1 MVVLNAIAFV
11 LAIGFGAWILSFV
24 VSALRTGRIHH
35 TDSTST
41 YSFRKQPVRFVF
53 VAVLFVAFAAI
64 AFYLAAERW
73 EEFWAVDRCLDG
85 GGSWDYELKR
95 CNGARNAL

>member
-1 MVVLNAIAFV
+1 VVLNVIAFV
-11 LAIGFGAWILSFV
+11 LAIAFGTWMLGFV

-41 YSFRKQPVRFVF
+41 YSFRKQPVRFLF
-53 VAVLFVAFAAI
+53 VAALFVAFASI
-64 AFYLAAERW
+64 AFYYAAERW
-73 EEFWAVDRCLDG
+73 NGFWQVDRCLDS

>member
-1 MVVLNAIAFV
+1 MVLNIIAFV
-11 LAIGFGAWILSFV
+11 LAIAFGTWMLGFV

-41 YSFRKQPVRFVF
+41 FSFRKQPVRFVF
-53 VAVLFVAFAAI
+53 VAVLFVAFASI
-64 AFYLAAERW
+64 AFYYAVERW
-73 EEFWAVDRCLDG
+73 KGFWQVDRCLDS
-85 GGSWDYELKR
+85 GGSWDYELKK